1 MSEITFRS
9 QLAEIPSIVGSIAV
23 VVVLVSQ
30 LAALPT
36 FMSATEAVRLN
47 TPIEAAHILWADGS
61 GLLWAD
67 GSRMVY

>member
-1 MSEITFRS
+1 MSAINFR
-9 QLAEIPSIVGSIAV
+9 
-23 VVVLVSQ
+23 SQ
-30 LAALPT
+30 LAALPALVGKVVVAT
-36 FMSATEAVRLN
+36 VLTAQLAALPVYNSTTEATRLN